1 MEKTMNQITRMFSQ
15 IDRRQV
21 QLALLIL
28 TLSLLVVGAGAPGA
42 LGDYKMNSLIQL
54 AP

>member
-1 MEKTMNQITRMFSQ
+1 MEKILFQLNQILAQ

-21 QLALLIL
+21 QLVLLIL
-28 TLSLLVVGAGAPGA
+28 TLVLFVVGAGAPGA
-42 LGDYKMNSLIQL
+42 LGDHKLNSLIQL